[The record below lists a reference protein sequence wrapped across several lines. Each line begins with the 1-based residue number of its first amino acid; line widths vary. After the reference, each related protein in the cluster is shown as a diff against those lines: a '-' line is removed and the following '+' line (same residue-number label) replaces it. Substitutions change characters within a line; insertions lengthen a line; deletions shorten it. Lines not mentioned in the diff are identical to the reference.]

1 VLRGSSSESDK
12 VAGLSVLRWGA
23 GLASLMGDGDGALW
37 RRVGGAVAAAAVAV
51 AVAVGIRRCPAAAGQ
66 AVRLEFGRLPPAGS
80 ALDDGG
86 IRSGG
91 VDDGDRRDLDIG
103 FRRGPGS
110 GVQLLDA
117 LDLFA
122 LFLSFPRM
130 CESRCEHVTGNSP
143 AAVVRIT
150 RS

>member
-1 VLRGSSSESDK
+1 MASGKSESLSDSAGSTVASAARLVLRSSSSEPDK
-12 VAGLSVLRWGA
+12 VVVLSVLRWGA

-51 AVAVGIRRCPAAAGQ
+51 AVAVGIRRCTAAGL

-91 VDDGDRRDLDIG
+91 VDDRRGLDIDY
-103 FRRGPGS
+103 RYQAP
-110 GVQLLDA
+110 
-117 LDLFA
+117 
-122 LFLSFPRM
+122 SF
-130 CESRCEHVTGNSP
+130 G
-143 AAVVRIT
+143 
-150 RS
+150 

>member
-1 VLRGSSSESDK
+1 MVLRGSSSESDK

-91 VDDGDRRDLDIG
+91 VDDRRGLDIDY
-103 FRRGPGS
+103 RYQAP
-110 GVQLLDA
+110 
-117 LDLFA
+117 
-122 LFLSFPRM
+122 SF
-130 CESRCEHVTGNSP
+130 G
-143 AAVVRIT
+143 
-150 RS
+150 